1 MTLFEQKDVIC
12 TYTSE
17 QATEDSILFNLDQF
31 PYVKINSNFFLKYIT
46 SNLLSK
52 GYQIDQHKINIP
64 NITDLII
71 QAAHI
76 FQHKSDI
83 DTFISGTIELPSGQ
97 KQRIF
102 IAQNETGRFTVKL
115 PEDY

>member
-1 MTLFEQKDVIC
+1 MNLFEQEDVIF

-17 QATEDSILFNLDQF
+17 QATEDGILFDLDQLLKPEF
-31 PYVKINSNFFLKYIT
+31 SPKFFLKYIT

-52 GYQIDQHKINIP
+52 GYENDNHEINLF
-64 NITDLII
+64 NITDLIV
-71 QAAHI
+71 QAARI
-76 FQHKSDI
+76 FQHKADI

-102 IAQNETGRFTVKL
+102 IAQNETGRFTVML

>member
-1 MTLFEQKDVIC
+1 MTLFEQKDVIF

-17 QATEDSILFNLDQF
+17 QATEDGILFDLDQF

-64 NITDLII
+64 KII
-71 QAAHI
+71 DFIVQASKI
-76 FQHKSDI
+76 FKRKPKD

-97 KQRIF
+97 KQKIF
-102 IAQNETGRFTVKL
+102 IAQNETGRFTVML